1 MSRRWE
7 KLCIPISLDGL
18 TAARCD
24 RASIS
29 FKRRG
34 DERNAAVADLALE
47 SFRMLW
53 HRRKELNAPIKVF
66 GLAMV
71 SHHSNL

>member
-1 MSRRWE
+1 MSRGWE

-29 FKRRG
+29 VKRRG
-34 DERNAAVADLALE
+34 DERNAAVADLVLE
-47 SFRMLW
+47 SFGMLW
-53 HRRKELNAPIKVF
+53 HRRKELNAAIKVF